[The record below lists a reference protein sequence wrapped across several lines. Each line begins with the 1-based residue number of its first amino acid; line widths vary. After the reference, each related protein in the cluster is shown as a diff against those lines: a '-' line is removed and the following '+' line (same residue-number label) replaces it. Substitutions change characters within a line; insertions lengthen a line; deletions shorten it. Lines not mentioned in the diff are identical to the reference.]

1 MFLRFARRVLCA
13 LFLISSSAI
22 ANSENSQVLQAYVS
36 APDAAYGY
44 QRVSAQPLPGATVHF
59 IEMTSQQWPREGD
72 PARAPWR
79 HALAV
84 VVPANTASNT
94 GLLFVGGGSNSV
106 PLRVSNTEL
115 QLAVQIAV
123 ASQTV
128 VTVLGQVPNQ
138 PLLFEDATPQL
149 LTEDGLVAYTWD
161 RAMDTGDA
169 SYVAYLPMT
178 KATVRAMDTVQSFA
192 LSTLAR
198 SVDDFVVTGFSK
210 RGAVTWLAAAVDDR
224 VRAIAPGVFDFLNMA
239 EQVEHHF
246 AAYGFFAP
254 AVIDYER
261 YDILKRLRTPE
272 GKALRAIVDP
282 LSYKRSLSLPKFLI
296 NSPGDQFFTPDSS
309 QRYLAQ
315 LSGET
320 RLRYVPN
327 TDHSLSTLDRGPE
340 DALLGLLGWYQ
351 SILAEAPRGHVQSS
365 ARHGEIIVNTTGA
378 PVLSVTQWSTSNA
391 NGRDFRR
398 ESIGPGWR
406 STLLAPH
413 SDGTYRVP
421 LSRPTAGWTAH
432 FVEVKFTGPVLPQVF
447 STPVYITPDSYP
459 YRLDDPV
466 ADPRNEHYWK
476 NRLQMEIVNPVS
488 TLRSAFPMPVL
499 GQTIPSLEHANAL
512 MQRGDATN
520 LRKCLA
526 SRLNVADGRLGW
538 YSVPV
543 GKGPD
548 SVYPVLLLWN
558 LAYDVRGS
566 SDAPGFLCDSINN
579 IDAF

>member
-1 MFLRFARRVLCA
+1 VFLRHAQRVLSA
-13 LFLISSSAI
+13 LFLISHVAV
-22 ANSENSQVLQAYVS
+22 ANSDNAPVLQAYVS
-36 APDAAYGY
+36 APDAAYRY
-44 QRVSAQPLPGATVHF
+44 QRITTQPVPGATVHF
-59 IEMTSQQWPREGD
+59 LEMTSQQWPREGD

-84 VVPANTASNT
+84 VLPASTASST
-94 GLLFVGGGSNSV
+94 GLMFVGGGSNAL

-115 QLAVQIAV
+115 QLAVQIAI

-138 PLLFEDATPQL
+138 PLLFEDASPQSL
-149 LTEDGLVAYTWD
+149 SEDALVAYTWD

-178 KATVRAMDTVQSFA
+178 KAIVRAMDTVQSFA
-192 LSTLAR
+192 ESTLAR

-254 AVIDYER
+254 AVIDYEG

-309 QRYLAQ
+309 HRYVAALP
-315 LSGET
+315 GET

-327 TDHSLSTLDRGPE
+327 TDHSLSSVDRGPE

-351 SILAEAPRGHVQSS
+351 SVLVGAPRGQVQSFVS
-365 ARHGEIIVNTTGA
+365 RDEIVVRTTGST
-378 PVLSVTQWSTSNA
+378 VLSVAHWSASNE
-391 NGRDFRR
+391 NTRDFRR
-398 ESIGPGWR
+398 ESIGPSWT
-406 STLLAPH
+406 SMPLVPQ
-413 SDGTYRVP
+413 SDGTYRAP
-421 LSRPTAGWTAH
+421 LTRPATGWSAH
-432 FVEVKFTGPVLPQVF
+432 FVEVKFAGPVLPQVF
-447 STPVYITPDSYP
+447 STPVYITPNAYP
-459 YRLDDPV
+459 YQLDDPV
-466 ADPRNEHYWK
+466 AEPRSEYYWR
-476 NRLQMEIVNPVS
+476 NRLSLEVTNPMS
-488 TLRSAFPMPVL
+488 PLRSAFPMPVL
-499 GQTIPSLEHANAL
+499 GQSIPSLEHANAL
-512 MQRGDATN
+512 LHRSDQSS

-526 SRLNVADGRLGW
+526 SRLNVADGQVGW
-538 YSVPV
+538 YSKPI
-543 GKGPD
+543 GTGPN

-558 LAYDVRGS
+558 WAYEFRNAG
-566 SDAPGFLCDSINN
+566 DAAGVLCESINN
-579 IDAF
+579 LDAF